1 MENNTYHFIL
11 IPITLIGV
19 KILSWFWKASF
30 QLINFVFGCDWF
42 MGEKLDN
49 VLGYASSLVYADWMS
64 GAIDISDLSTVP
76 NTSSTILST
85 ISDFSVSVVFGITN
99 LVELILDCLPNLS
112 YQPADEVLSGAETFS
127 GLILSFVLFLIL
139 LSVLS
144 YGLSVLSVGETIMF
158 VIFKKNS
165 DDDNLLDRKDED
177 ELEEEND
184 DTTLDFNDE
193 SERAY
198 SNASSGHSEEE

>member
-1 MENNTYHFIL
+1 M
-11 IPITLIGV
+11 
-19 KILSWFWKASF
+19 
-30 QLINFVFGCDWF
+30 
-42 MGEKLDN
+42 
-49 VLGYASSLVYADWMS
+49 
-64 GAIDISDLSTVP
+64 
-76 NTSSTILST
+76 
-85 ISDFSVSVVFGITN
+85 
-99 LVELILDCLPNLS
+99 ILDCLPNLS
-112 YQPADEVLSGAETFS
+112 YQQAGEILSGTETFS

-184 DTTLDFNDE
+184 DTNLDFNDK
-193 SERAY
+193 SEHAY
-198 SNASSGHSEEE
+198 SNVSSGHSEEE